1 MKGVIIMNVQ
11 NVKKQAAKTLADISL
26 KLGTISADSVCCYI
40 FHQPKMPKE
49 LKRMKRGK

>member
-1 MKGVIIMNVQ
+1 MNVQ

-40 FHQPKMPKE
+40 FPSAQNAERTEKNEK
-49 LKRMKRGK
+49 G